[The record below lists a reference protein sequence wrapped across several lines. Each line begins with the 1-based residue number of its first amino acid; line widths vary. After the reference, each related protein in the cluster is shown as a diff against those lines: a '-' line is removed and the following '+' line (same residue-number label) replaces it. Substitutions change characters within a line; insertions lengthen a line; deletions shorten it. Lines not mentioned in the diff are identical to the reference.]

1 MKYLGL
7 STFLLISLSFPGIV
21 RSQTA
26 KFGIYGY
33 LERAMLVEATLEME
47 AKLDTGADNSSLNAT
62 DIEFFKRQGKPW
74 VRFKVEGDDGRDAT
88 FEREVIRTAVIKQ
101 RTGANA
107 QRPVVRLRICVGR
120 RSETV
125 EVNLADRSELRYPL
139 LLGRTFLEQG
149 FLVNSAAKFT
159 TPLRCQPIKS
169 P

>member
-88 FEREVIRTAVIKQ
+88 LKEKSS
-101 RTGANA
+101 G
-107 QRPVVRLRICVGR
+107 
-120 RSETV
+120 
-125 EVNLADRSELRYPL
+125 
-139 LLGRTFLEQG
+139 
-149 FLVNSAAKFT
+149 
-159 TPLRCQPIKS
+159 QP
-169 P
+169 